1 MGECSASSCD
11 THDVGKVIWDEDGK
25 RPKGRNPWDGF
36 CLRLEALNELG
47 RKRKVRMRGI
57 SAVDIQELLKFL
69 GWLPVDEGP
78 STYATQPPRPQPRPQ
93 QQQQQQQQPKQRRYQ
108 WQQYR

>member
-47 RKRKVRMRGI
+47 RKRKARMRGI

-69 GWLPVDEGP
+69 GGSRWMK
-78 STYATQPPRPQPRPQ
+78 ARRHM
-93 QQQQQQQQPKQRRYQ
+93 QRSLQGHNQGRNQ
-108 WQQYR
+108 GHNQGHK